1 MSQKLTDDIHYKNIA
16 TAIRDKLGTTF
27 EEDPLKPSMMA
38 SRIRAIRT
46 GITPTGYETFTENAE
61 GINVTNLATININV
75 SAASIVSGKRKTVTV
90 TGSTTDVNVTDYE
103 FIDINVRNTA
113 VTQHLDIIR
122 NERNIDVSNCATVT
136 VAVPAEAVCED
147 TDPVTVL
154 STNGTHTVT
163 GLKHVVVNVPTQIGA
178 SGTVEINEQYPAGRE
193 LNVENFKYA
202 RVVLTPDKVI
212 DPDSVSDTITANG
225 RYDVTAVATAV
236 VDVPASAVCTGSKTI
251 QSNADGIPVTGYA
264 YVNVQVPSTITLNED
279 PLKFTNNTTEPVDV
293 ADRHYVEVAV
303 TAEAL
308 ATGSMDIDEV
318 GVKNVVGLREVNV
331 TFNPDKMLPADN
343 LDVAVNGT
351 YNVKNYK
358 QVSVN
363 VPQVNA
369 PEGNLDINNNGVF
382 NVVDKSTVTVD
393 VPASVTDVDEI
404 PPITRNT
411 ADGEKLSVVG
421 VKEIEVKVPPSEA
434 VDPTSYTEIDE
445 TNGTIVD
452 GVLNKE
458 VDVTDKATAKL
469 KIDIKNCCQGTKTI
483 TESGPANVAG
493 YENVNVV
500 ISGSSEPGSTI
511 GMLINANGSVILSA
525 LGGASI
531 SINA

>member
-1 MSQKLTDDIHYKNIA
+1 MIE
-16 TAIRDKLGTTF
+16 TAEDEGGTWRH
-27 EEDPLKPSMMA
+27 DA
-38 SRIRAIRT
+38 
-46 GITPTGYETFTENAE
+46 
-61 GINVTNLATININV
+61 
-75 SAASIVSGKRKTVTV
+75 
-90 TGSTTDVNVTDYE
+90 
-103 FIDINVRNTA
+103 
-113 VTQHLDIIR
+113 
-122 NERNIDVSNCATVT
+122 
-136 VAVPAEAVCED
+136 
-147 TDPVTVL
+147 
-154 STNGTHTVT
+154 
-163 GLKHVVVNVPTQIGA
+163 
-178 SGTVEINEQYPAGRE
+178 
-193 LNVENFKYA
+193 
-202 RVVLTPDKVI
+202 DKVLH
-212 DPDSVSDTITANG
+212 VLKEN
-225 RYDVTAVATAV
+225 VA

-279 PLKFTNNTTEPVDV
+279 HLKFTNNTTEPVDV

-308 ATGSMDIDEV
+308 ATGSMNIDEV

-411 ADGEKLSVVG
+411 AEGEKLSVVG

-525 LGGASI
+525 LGEASI